1 MGYIYDIL
9 SFVLLI
15 VGIITMI
22 LGKKKNNPKLR
33 GIGIGIGIGIVTAV
47 LIIGL
52 PDFAKGY
59 MKGVLS
65 AGDSTFPIK

>member
-15 VGIITMI
+15 AGIITMI

-33 GIGIGIGIGIVTAV
+33 GIGIGIGIVTAV

>member
-9 SFVLLI
+9 SVGLLI
-15 VGIITMI
+15 AGIITMVV
-22 LGKKKNNPKLR
+22 GKKKNDLKLR
-33 GIGIGIGIGIVTAV
+33 GIGIGIGIVTAV

-59 MKGVLS
+59 MEGVLS
-65 AGDSTFPIK
+65 AGDSAFPIK

>member
-9 SFVLLI
+9 SVGLLI
-15 VGIITMI
+15 AGIITMVV
-22 LGKKKNNPKLR
+22 GKKKNDLKLR
-33 GIGIGIGIGIVTAV
+33 GIGIGIVTTV

-59 MKGVLS
+59 MEGVLS
-65 AGDSTFPIK
+65 AGDSAFPIK

>member
-9 SFVLLI
+9 SSVLLI
-15 VGIITMI
+15 AGIITMI

-33 GIGIGIGIGIVTAV
+33 GIGIGIVTAV

-52 PDFAKGY
+52 PDFAKDY

>member
-9 SFVLLI
+9 SSVLLI
-15 VGIITMI
+15 AGIITMI

-33 GIGIGIGIGIVTAV
+33 GIGIGIGIVTAV

>member
-1 MGYIYDIL
+1 MGYIYDVL
-9 SFVLLI
+9 SLGLLI
-15 VGIITMI
+15 AGIITMVV
-22 LGKKKNNPKLR
+22 GKKKNDPKLR
-33 GIGIGIGIGIVTAV
+33 GIGIGIVTAV

-52 PDFAKGY
+52 PDFINGY

>member
-1 MGYIYDIL
+1 MGYIYDVF

-15 VGIITMI
+15 AGIITMI

-33 GIGIGIGIGIVTAV
+33 GIGIGIVTAV

-59 MKGVLS
+59 MEGVLS
-65 AGDSTFPIK
+65 AGDSAFPIK

>member
-9 SFVLLI
+9 SFDLLI
-15 VGIITMI
+15 AGIITMI

-33 GIGIGIGIGIVTAV
+33 GIGIGIVTAV